1 MTNPMTRA
9 RLEAARVLVVG
20 DAMLD
25 RYWFGAVD
33 RISPEAPVPVV
44 LVQREEER
52 LGGAA
57 NVALNVRRLGAG
69 ATLLTVM
76 GDDEPARALARLLE
90 QEDVQR
96 VVGQD
101 PALRTTIKLRVV
113 GRSQQLLRVD
123 FENRPD
129 HELLAQMLGDFERA
143 LPGHDAVLFSDYGK
157 GGLTLI
163 GRMIELARGA
173 GKPVLVDPK
182 GRDFARYAGASVI
195 TPNRNELSLAM
206 GPWDGDQQ
214 LAGLATRLRSDH
226 RIDNLLLTRSEEGMT
241 LFDAQGAL
249 HVAAQARQVFDVTG
263 AGDTVIATMAAMLAA
278 GLTPREAVPIANRAA
293 GIVVSRFGTASVT
306 YEELFP

>member
-1 MTNPMTRA
+1 MNVVDRA

-57 NVALNVRRLGAG
+57 NVALNVRRLGAR
-69 ATLLTVM
+69 ATLLTVV
-76 GDDEPARALARLLE
+76 GDDEPARAVVRLLNDE
-90 QEDVQR
+90 G
-96 VVGQD
+96 VGSVLGRD

-129 HELLAQMLGDFERA
+129 HELLAQLLDDFERV
-143 LPGHDAVLFSDYGK
+143 LPEHDAVLFSDYGK
-157 GGLTLI
+157 GGLTHI
-163 GRMIELARGA
+163 ARMIELARGA

-182 GRDFARYAGASVI
+182 GRDFSRYAGATVI
-195 TPNRNELSLAM
+195 TPNRNELALAM
-206 GPWDGDQQ
+206 GPWHDEQQ
-214 LAGLATRLRSDH
+214 LAALAARLRDEMH
-226 RIDNLLLTRSEEGMT
+226 IDSLLLTRSEEGMT
-241 LFDAQGAL
+241 LFDARGAV
-249 HVAAQARQVFDVTG
+249 HAPAQARQVFDVTG

-278 GLTPREAVPIANRAA
+278 GISARDAVPIANRAA

-306 YEELFP
+306 YEELFS